1 MITHKLYKIL
11 FVFFLLT
18 ITQCYKAPFFE
29 LSVEV
34 INENLE
40 PVANCAVSIE
50 ITDLDTGN
58 IISGEILNSEYADMT
73 NDAGTVIFSFE
84 NKAFVTARACFLLD
98 EMTGMCKQGHVYL
111 EDNETKTLTLMIE
124 ENNCNYCF

>member
-1 MITHKLYKIL
+1 MITYKLYRIL
-11 FVFFLLT
+11 FIFSLFF
-18 ITQCYKAPFFE
+18 ITQCYKVPFFE

-40 PVANCAVSIE
+40 PIPNCVVSIE

-58 IISGEILNSEYADMT
+58 IITGEILNSEYSDIT
-73 NDAGTVIFSFE
+73 NDGGTVMFSFE
-84 NKAFVTARACFLLD
+84 NKAFVTARACFMLD

-111 EDNETKTLTLMIE
+111 EENETKTLTLMIE